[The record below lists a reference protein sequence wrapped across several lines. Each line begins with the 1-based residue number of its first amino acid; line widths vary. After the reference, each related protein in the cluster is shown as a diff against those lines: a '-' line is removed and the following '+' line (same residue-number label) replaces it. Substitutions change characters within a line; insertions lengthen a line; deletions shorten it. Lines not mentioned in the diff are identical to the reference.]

1 MIDTMNLVK
10 TYIAPSGIE
19 GIGLFAAE
27 FIPAGKKMW
36 EINGFDILVDNEGF
50 KSLPLTEEQLAY
62 VKRYIYFNS
71 GYWIYCG
78 DDAKFTNHS
87 VNPNT
92 RIDFSEQFSIV
103 DIYPGDEIT
112 CNYHELDAD
121 FTEEEFNQE

>member
-1 MIDTMNLVK
+1 MNLVRTFIK
-10 TYIAPSGIE
+10 QSDIE

-36 EINGFDILVDNEGF
+36 EISGFDILVTDEDF
-50 KSLPLTEEQLAY
+50 KSLGLEEEQLKY
-62 VKRYIYFNS
+62 VKRYIYFNN

-87 VNPNT
+87 TDPNT
-92 RIDFSEQFSIV
+92 TISFSEQLALK

-112 CNYHELDAD
+112 CNYYELDKD
-121 FTEEEFNQE
+121 FTEEEFNNEQ